1 MKVKLKAPH
10 THNGVAY
17 VAGDE
22 IEVNASQAAWLA
34 EMQVID
40 PVLDG
45 AGGKSAAPKMP
56 AITENLA

>member
-10 THNGVAY
+10 THDGVAY

-40 PVLDG
+40 PVPDG
-45 AGGKSAAPKMP
+45 AGGKSAVPKTP
-56 AITENLA
+56 TTTENQA